1 VIDSFKTVIHSVLT
15 CPRLLRDA
23 FTPGPGRPDQD
34 DRTLP
39 AGGHGVTAPVVHLAP
54 G

>member
-15 CPRLLRDA
+15 YPGCCRTPSP
-23 FTPGPGRPDQD
+23 PGPARPDQD

-39 AGGHGVTAPVVHLAP
+39 AGGHGVTAPVVLLAP